1 MSFKIEIFMNK
12 FWNNKIV
19 YLQSLNKINSIHKLC
34 INRFFI
40 LKKLIVLFCFVLFQS
55 ILFSQTNQSENE
67 IVSDIKIYKL
77 STKYEPIFKLLD
89 TIIDLS
95 EDCYFYREN
104 VPHYYDIFFRD
115 SNNVEIELRQIES
128 YKNFKGYFELNMTL
142 GYRQGGFLY
151 KNNLFIFKLNFGLF
165 YFEKDSTLMK
175 IDDCIKMFNNNSIA
189 VNSLS
194 YYNEYDLDKKVF
206 YCTKHCDKFSVFYAT
221 QCVQKKEDIPLI
233 PSDEI
238 GHYLK
243 SNKSESR
250 FDLIMFSP
258 YTDTLITGQ
267 STVLLEFENNDS
279 FCVKKIIGIKSIYIS
294 RLLFENS
301 KYRGTQDLLSYNDES
316 YSDYSLYEK
325 EQISYYLNE
334 IPKLI
339 DQLVFYN
346 RHPDLY
352 QKGSSRIQP
361 VSISFSI
368 LPK

>member
-1 MSFKIEIFMNK
+1 MYF
-12 FWNNKIV
+12 
-19 YLQSLNKINSIHKLC
+19 
-34 INRFFI
+34 
-40 LKKLIVLFCFVLFQS
+40 FVLFQS

-95 EDCYFYREN
+95 DDCYFYREN

-206 YCTKHCDKFSVFYAT
+206 YWA
-221 QCVQKKEDIPLI
+221 
-233 PSDEI
+233 
-238 GHYLK
+238 
-243 SNKSESR
+243 
-250 FDLIMFSP
+250 
-258 YTDTLITGQ
+258 
-267 STVLLEFENNDS
+267 
-279 FCVKKIIGIKSIYIS
+279 
-294 RLLFENS
+294 
-301 KYRGTQDLLSYNDES
+301 
-316 YSDYSLYEK
+316 
-325 EQISYYLNE
+325 LN
-334 IPKLI
+334 
-339 DQLVFYN
+339 
-346 RHPDLY
+346 
-352 QKGSSRIQP
+352 G
-361 VSISFSI
+361 
-368 LPK
+368 